1 MSETRFADGSWQR
14 LPWLIPAG
22 SLLSLLALMGF
33 LGLLMRAPARPP
45 QPHALVVQ
53 LIELPALAPAATA
66 PPADGAATPA
76 AGGARSLP
84 APEPETMPGPPL
96 EARTSAAAEA
106 PARRGPPHL
115 AARTTGAAAPQ
126 RQPPAPAP
134 PAGAQIGGGVS
145 GARAIFQP
153 MPELPAE
160 LRRHNV
166 EWVAVARFKVA
177 ADGSAE
183 VELVEPTSE
192 PSLNRLL
199 VATLK
204 RWRFFPA
211 LDNGRPVASSLELRI
226 PISVK

>member
-53 LIELPALAPAATA
+53 LIELPAPAPAATA
-66 PPADGAATPA
+66 PPAEVPPPPPQAAPE
-76 AGGARSLP
+76 P
-84 APEPETMPGPPL
+84 PPPEPETVAPAPL
-96 EARTSAAAEA
+96 EHVPQPPPRRP
-106 PARRGPPHL
+106 PARPAAPRPP
-115 AARTTGAAAPQ
+115 APPAAAAPQ

-153 MPELPAE
+153 MPELPVE

-199 VATLK
+199 LATLK